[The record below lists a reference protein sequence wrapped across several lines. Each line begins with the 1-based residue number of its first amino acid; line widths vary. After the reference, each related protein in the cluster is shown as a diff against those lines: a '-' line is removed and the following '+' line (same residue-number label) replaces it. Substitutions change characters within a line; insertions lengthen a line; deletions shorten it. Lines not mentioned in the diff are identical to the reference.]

1 MSIKIALLKS
11 NEEVICDMKEVITE
25 ENKLAFYS
33 FKHPYVVKI
42 LSRNHDEED
51 EDTRLYSISYTP
63 WILLSSDREFL
74 INPDWVVTVY
84 NPDPD
89 IELSYTEKINGRFG
103 NDGHDG
109 TTAGG
114 GDGTESSDSDQTD
127 TP

>member
-1 MSIKIALLKS
+1 MSVKIALLKS
-11 NEEVICDMKEVITE
+11 NEEVICDMKEVITD

-33 FKHPYVVKI
+33 FTHPYVVKI
-42 LSRNHDEED
+42 AGRQYDEETD
-51 EDTRLYSISYTP
+51 KDTRLYQVSFTP
-63 WILLSSDREFL
+63 WILLSNDREFL

-109 TTAGG
+109 TVGG
-114 GDGTESSDSDQTD
+114 GNGGETNSDQAN
-127 TP
+127 PS

>member
-11 NEEVICDMKEVITE
+11 NEEVICDMKEVITD

-42 LSRNHDEED
+42 ESRNYDDED
-51 EDTRLYSISYTP
+51 EDTRRYSISYTP
-63 WILLSSDREFL
+63 WIILTEDREFL

-103 NDGHDG
+103 NDGHG
-109 TTAGG
+109 GAVGG
-114 GDGTESSDSDQTD
+114 GETDSNQTD
-127 TP
+127 PS